1 MPSYISPLPN
11 YEESSEEKEVT
22 LTDPESIITP
32 WIYGDVIC
40 PYLSG

>member
-32 WIYGDVIC
+32 
-40 PYLSG
+40 